1 MKKGQPLC
9 SVGFSVAL
17 GFEKLVSVFSI
28 VAFGYL
34 LSSAIGV
41 RDTEYTHLPNLGTC
55 MYREGHMLA
64 NLGWIEFNLGY
75 STVLPSCSAT
85 SANFPSVQAELG
97 RGLNSSNQCQPNPG
111 LPADAHPCTL
121 V

>member
-34 LSSAIGV
+34 LSAAIGV
-41 RDTEYTHLPNLGTC
+41 RDMDLLTAICLLTLQ
-55 MYREGHMLA
+55 R
-64 NLGWIEFNLGY
+64 
-75 STVLPSCSAT
+75 
-85 SANFPSVQAELG
+85 
-97 RGLNSSNQCQPNPG
+97 NQS
-111 LPADAHPCTL
+111 
-121 V
+121 